1 MSRSPRKFSTGPN
14 IDAYIDRRM
23 HLLKNTPPCPVCIVK
38 SRIRL
43 EEYLFV
49 RPATWRCLDC
59 NYGFGYEPKE

>member
-1 MSRSPRKFSTGPN
+1 MSRSPRKSSTGPN

-59 NYGFGYEPKE
+59 NYGFGYERKE